1 MTLIEIKKLFQ
12 TTLTPLFE
20 EDEIE
25 SFFNIL
31 IQEYLNIKPYEV
43 AIKPDYAIEI
53 DSEKL
58 LLKVLSDLKKEKP
71 IQYILGKTYFY
82 ELEFKLNKN
91 VLIPR
96 PETEELVD
104 WIVKEF
110 RIQNSEFRILD
121 IGTGSGCIAVSL
133 AKNLPN
139 AKVVAI
145 DVSKEALKVAK
156 ENAVCNHVDVEF
168 LEIDILNLDKLP
180 YEFDVIVS
188 NPPYVRDI
196 EKEQMKNNVIEYEP
210 HLALFVKN
218 DNPLLFYEKI
228 TELASEGLI
237 DGGEVYFEINQYLSN
252 EMRELLNEEFF
263 EIELKKDIYGNDR
276 MLKCKK

>member
-121 IGTGSGCIAVSL
+121 IGTGSGCIAISL
-133 AKNLPN
+133 AKNLPS

-156 ENAVCNHVDVEF
+156 ENAVCNHVDIEF

-180 YEFDVIVS
+180 YEFDIIVS